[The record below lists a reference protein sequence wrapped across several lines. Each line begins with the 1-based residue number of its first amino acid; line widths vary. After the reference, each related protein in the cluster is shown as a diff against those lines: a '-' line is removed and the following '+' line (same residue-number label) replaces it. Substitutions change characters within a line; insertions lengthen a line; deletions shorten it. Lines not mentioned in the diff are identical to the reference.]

1 MPSVFNVCLA
11 PPPLVL
17 LKEIG
22 GAGVVHRVSCPAGV
36 GVPFK
41 MIAFVRVD
49 GFVVVVVL
57 DERLDAL
64 NQGVMLVVALVAQ
77 VEDEMNHTGS

>member
-1 MPSVFNVCLA
+1 
-11 PPPLVL
+11 
-17 LKEIG
+17 
-22 GAGVVHRVSCPAGV
+22 
-36 GVPFK
+36 

>member
-1 MPSVFNVCLA
+1 
-11 PPPLVL
+11 
-17 LKEIG
+17 
-22 GAGVVHRVSCPAGV
+22 
-36 GVPFK
+36 

-49 GFVVVVVL
+49 WFVVVVVL

>member
-1 MPSVFNVCLA
+1 
-11 PPPLVL
+11 
-17 LKEIG
+17 
-22 GAGVVHRVSCPAGV
+22 
-36 GVPFK
+36 

-77 VEDEMNHTGS
+77 VEDEMDHTGS